1 MTVLKVLTEPDPIL
15 RAKSNPVDCVDK
27 NIAKLMDDMFD
38 TMIAY
43 DGIGL
48 AANQV
53 GIKKRVVV
61 VNIPEGMSVKI
72 DENNEQVNQKSL
84 VLKMAN
90 PEIIWHSEDMVDC
103 NEGCLSVPDQRALV
117 SRPYKIKL
125 KFLDEFNNPQE
136 MEMCDLH
143 SICVQHEIDH
153 LDGKLFIDYL
163 PKIKR
168 DIIYRKLKK
177 IKRDERDS

>member
-1 MTVLKVLTEPDPIL
+1 MTILKVLTEPHPIL
-15 RAKSNPVDCVDK
+15 RLKSAPVDCVGK
-27 NIAKLMDDMFD
+27 NVSELMDDMFD

-53 GIKKRVVV
+53 GITKRVVV
-61 VNIPEGMSVKI
+61 VHIPEGMSVKI
-72 DENNEQVNQKSL
+72 DDNNEQINQKSL
-84 VLKMAN
+84 TLKMAN
-90 PEIIWHSEDMVDC
+90 PEITWYSQDKIDC
-103 NEGCLSVPDQRALV
+103 NEGCLSVPEQRALV

-125 KFLDEFNNPQE
+125 KFLDQFDNQQE
-136 MEMCDLH
+136 IELCDLH

-163 PKIKR
+163 PKIKK

-177 IKRDERDS
+177 IKREEKI